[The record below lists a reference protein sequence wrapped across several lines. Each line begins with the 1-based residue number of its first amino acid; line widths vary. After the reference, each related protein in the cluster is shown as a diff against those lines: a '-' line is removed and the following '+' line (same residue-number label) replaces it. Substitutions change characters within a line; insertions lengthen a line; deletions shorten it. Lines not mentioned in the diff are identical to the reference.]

1 VQNPS
6 GNFIALRRLRMAC
19 AFGAALV
26 ALSLASFISRSVD
39 PAITPYVM
47 AIAIGSAMVSIA
59 LWKSDTP
66 APRIILSGALILHIV
81 GLYGVP
87 AFEDDYYRFIWDG
100 WQIATFGTPYG
111 TPPEAFFADAQV
123 PIALR
128 GILDGVNNP
137 DVPTIYGPALELLFA
152 GIYAL
157 AGTDALGLRLALVLA
172 NLALISLMLRR
183 YPAENVALYAWN
195 PLVVSEVAL
204 HIHPD
209 GVMAVA
215 LFAGVMLLK
224 ARPVLAGVL
233 FAMAAGVK
241 LVALAMWP
249 LLLRTR
255 PAATISATVTLAG
268 LYALFLLQGSGA
280 GFETTATFAT
290 QWHFNP
296 LAYQPILWVMPS
308 GPARLVTA
316 AIAGIGVIWL
326 HARGEGQIDITIAAV
341 FGLILFFAP
350 AVNAW
355 YLLWLL
361 PFALTG
367 QQVWPFAATAALPLS
382 YLTGLNLNDE
392 SLSPFDVHILAQL
405 AEASILLSA
414 IAWDI
419 WRARRITVIAP
430 SVSAITDPCT
440 AIIIPALNEEKS
452 VGGVVSGLKHAGI
465 AGLKQI
471 LVVDNGS
478 SDETATMA
486 RTAGAIVIREP
497 ERGYGAACLCGIAAL
512 PADIN
517 IILFADADASDIP
530 ADATRLVAAVARG
543 DAAMVIGSRML
554 GTVEPGAMTWP
565 QRLGNWLAPALIRL
579 IWGVHYTD
587 LGPLRAI
594 RRDALEQLKMVDRN
608 FGWTIEMQV
617 RAAKLGIVSIELPV
631 GYRQRIGISKIS
643 GTLSGVVRA
652 GTKILFIIAREAF
665 GDFGKS
671 DQGRVPSEHVKN
683 RSTHPCVVY

>member
-1 VQNPS
+1 MMRFKILGAWVAAVATLA
-6 GNFIALRRLRMAC
+6 IASIISRDDSPAILPYVISIAAGS
-19 AFGAALV
+19 AFVSLLLWRADKAGAFWVLAGALFLHLV
-26 ALSLASFISRSVD
+26 ALF
-39 PAITPYVM
+39 
-47 AIAIGSAMVSIA
+47 
-59 LWKSDTP
+59 
-66 APRIILSGALILHIV
+66 
-81 GLYGVP
+81 GVP

-111 TPPEAFFADAQV
+111 TPPEAFFADTQV

-128 GILDGVNNP
+128 EILEGVNNP

-152 GIYAL
+152 GVFAL
-157 AGTDALGLRLALVLA
+157 AGTEILGLRLAFVLA
-172 NLALISLMLRR
+172 NLALIALMLRR
-183 YPAENVALYAWN
+183 YPAQRVALYAWS

-204 HIHPD
+204 HVHPD
-209 GVMAVA
+209 GVMALA
-215 LFAGVMLLK
+215 LFAGVLLLRV
-224 ARPVLAGVL
+224 RPILAGVL
-233 FAMAAGVK
+233 FAIAAGVK
-241 LVALAMWP
+241 LVALAAWP

-255 PAATISATVTLAG
+255 PVATLSATATLTG
-268 LYALFLLQGSGA
+268 LYAVFLMQESGA
-280 GFETTATFAT
+280 GFESTVTFAT

-308 GPARLVTA
+308 DPARFVTA
-316 AIAGIGVIWL
+316 AIAGMGVIWL
-326 HARGEGQIDITIAAV
+326 HARSEGRIDITIAAL

-361 PFALTG
+361 PFAVAGG
-367 QQVWPFAATAALPLS
+367 QTWPFAATVALPLS
-382 YLTGLNLNDE
+382 YLTGLNLGDE
-392 SLSPFDVHILAQL
+392 SLLPFEVHIAARLI
-405 AEASILLSA
+405 EAGILLSA

-419 WRARRITVIAP
+419 WHARRIALIAP
-430 SVSAITDPCT
+430 SVSTIAKPCT

-452 VGGVVSGLKHAGI
+452 VAGVVSGLANAGI

-471 LVVDNGS
+471 IVVDNGS
-478 SDETATMA
+478 TDETAKMA
-486 RTAGAIVIREP
+486 RAAGAKVIREP
-497 ERGYGAACLCGIAAL
+497 ERGYGAACLSGIAVL
-512 PADIN
+512 HSDIN
-517 IILFADADASDIP
+517 IVLFADADASDIP
-530 ADATRLVAAVARG
+530 SDATRLVAAVARG

-554 GTVEPGAMTWP
+554 GNVEPGAMTWP

-579 IWGVHYTD
+579 IWGMRYTD

-594 RRDALEQLKMVDRN
+594 RRDALEQLQMEDRD

-617 RAAKLGIVSIELPV
+617 RAAKRGIVSFELPV

-643 GTLSGVVRA
+643 GTFSGVVRA

-671 DQGRVPSEHVKN
+671 DQARLPGEQAQN
-683 RSTHPCVVY
+683 RSIDPCVV